1 MFPFPIQK
9 DAATPA
15 DPREARAAL
24 IAKLRGD
31 APYISLRADM
41 DALAERNRD
50 MLARGPDAIREV
62 LADQV
67 ALLEAVSIRFFNDA
81 AKPGP
86 ASARQPL
93 ASVALH
99 AQRNLVG
106 TLLAL
111 HRVSEDQANGQALQ
125 VSHSSSD

>member
-1 MFPFPIQK
+1 MFPTLIQK
-9 DAATPA
+9 DAAIPA

-50 MLARGPDAIREV
+50 MLARGPDAIREALV
-62 LADQV
+62 DQIS
-67 ALLEAVSIRFFNDA
+67 LLEAVSIRFFNDA

-111 HRVSEDQANGQALQ
+111 HRVTQDEADSKAIPIQ
-125 VSHSSSD
+125 HTRSD

>member
-1 MFPFPIQK
+1 MFPSLIQK

-41 DALAERNRD
+41 NALAERNRD
-50 MLARGPDAIREV
+50 MLARGPDAIREA

-67 ALLEAVSIRFFNDA
+67 VLLDAVAMRFFSDA
-81 AKPGP
+81 AKAGP
-86 ASARQPL
+86 ANVRQPL

-111 HRVSEDQANGQALQ
+111 HRVSEDQANGKVLQ
-125 VSHSSSD
+125 VSHTGTD